1 MQTNQLIPVK
11 TFCESHRI
19 EYSFISSL
27 YDTGLIE
34 IIVVDDISF
43 VTPEQLGQ
51 LEKIVRLYYDL
62 GINVEGIETITHLLE
77 RINRMQ
83 MEITLLQSRLRLYE
97 D

>member
-1 MQTNQLIPVK
+1 MQTDQLIPVK
-11 TFCESHRI
+11 VFCESHRI
-19 EYSFISSL
+19 EYSFISML

-34 IIVVDDISF
+34 MMVVDDVSF
-43 VTPEQLGQ
+43 VAPEQVEP
-51 LEKIVRLYYDL
+51 LEKMVRLYYDL

-83 MEITLLQSRLRLYE
+83 MEISLLQSRLRLYE